1 MDELP
6 DCGWIDSLPAGW
18 IAGMVV
24 RQRLRALIER
34 RVVTG
39 DLAPWL
45 GDFGV
50 EAYLECFGGTET
62 EARDSIKLDDHLTAV
77 FQRAILTGA
86 LSASSFD
93 GHAFKALPKAA
104 FVHLSVA
111 RNALQMGVLDLD
123 PLWPDEWWPWSSKH
137 WAVPKVEFETWMAS
151 QEPTRLD
158 DLPAD
163 IALAYDGTVTPL
175 TFREPSPRARVSL
188 SEAVSWVA
196 FGIALEP
203 VQFEMA
209 LHWERLE
216 NGDLQAVQRKV
227 AQAVAEIVAAGAD
240 SRIAF
245 SGRHVAS
252 LWEKGATNDIIHPLK
267 LEDYKAF
274 TIGRDDLNYGEGLH
288 RTYRAKNDSQS
299 HSSERRDL
307 FTEVKVSRD
316 NLMLHFPRQSK
327 VIPSADSGSPDS
339 PIFWTDFDPEALP
352 ALRRL
357 SDAAAHDEWWTWPE
371 AIAWVGGRDHRNI
384 ASLRYWATE
393 WSSNG
398 DADVTLGAQ
407 HYMAAQ
413 WCTSARAA
421 EDDLHHAI
429 ERGAVHT
436 IGRTTRDGL
445 ASVLRK
451 EVWRGGAVIYSDGAA
466 QLVSAKNKLTAW
478 AFDIAV
484 HRADLVAAFPS
495 PVDGERI
502 AAICEA
508 DPTEDD
514 GPADEKPFNDQQR
527 RDWMEAQP
535 MGSAD
540 PAHKIYKQHP
550 RWCGTKLPEFR
561 AEWKQVKGTRQ
572 GRPPNRKIDK

>member
-1 MDELP
+1 MGEIADHGWIEGLP
-6 DCGWIDSLPAGW
+6 SGWIDGRVAG
-18 IAGMVV
+18 
-24 RQRLRALIER
+24 RKLRALIEAHLAS
-34 RVVTG
+34 
-39 DLAPWL
+39 DEIAPWL
-45 GDFGV
+45 GEFCV
-50 EAYLECFGGTET
+50 EEYRRVVGCT
-62 EARDSIKLDDHLTAV
+62 EAEARNSIKLEEHLTAV

-123 PLWPDEWWPWSSKH
+123 PLWPDEWWPWSSRH
-137 WAVPKVEFETWMAS
+137 WAVPKGEFEAWMAS

-163 IALAYDGTVTPL
+163 MALAYDGTVTPL

-216 NGDLQAVQRKV
+216 NGDLREVQRKV
-227 AQAVAEIVAAGAD
+227 TQAVADIVAAGAD

-252 LWEKGATNDIIHPLK
+252 LWEKGATNDLIDPLK

-288 RTYRAKNDSQS
+288 RTYRAKNDSHL

-316 NLMLHFPRQSK
+316 NLMAQFPRQLDG
-327 VIPSADSGSPDS
+327 VPTADSGGPYGLN
-339 PIFWTDFDPEALP
+339 FWTDIDQDAPLALK
-352 ALRRL
+352 RL
-357 SDAAAHDEWWTWPE
+357 SDAASHDEWWTWPE
-371 AIAWVGGRDHRNI
+371 AIAWVGSRDTNNI
-384 ASLRYWATE
+384 ATLRHWATLM
-393 WSSNG
+393 SCGG
-398 DADVTLGAQ
+398 DTDVMLGGQ
-407 HYMAAQ
+407 HYIASQ
-413 WCTSARAA
+413 WCASSQATEA
-421 EDDLHHAI
+421 ELQTAI
-429 ERGAVHT
+429 ERGAVGT
-436 IGRTTRDGL
+436 IGRADRDSHAAPL
-445 ASVLRK
+445 AK
-451 EVWRGGAVIYSDGAA
+451 EVWRGGAVVYSGGAA
-466 QLVSAKNKLTAW
+466 QLVSAKNRLIAW

-484 HRADLVAAFPS
+484 CRADLVATFPS
-495 PVDGERI
+495 PVEGEVL
-502 AAICEA
+502 AAICDNDASEGI
-508 DPTEDD
+508 
-514 GPADEKPFNDQQR
+514 GPAGDKPFNDQQR
-527 RDWMEAQP
+527 RDWIVAQP
-535 MGSAD
+535 MKSAD
-540 PAHKIYKQHP
+540 AGHKDYKVHP
-550 RWCGTKLPEFR
+550 NYCGTKLLEFR
-561 AEWKQVKGTRQ
+561 KDWAKVKGTKR
-572 GRPPNRKIDK
+572 GRPPKLKIDR